1 MKGLNQD
8 DINYRIANHLVNN
21 EDIKHSRSL
30 KEIIL
35 SNLIN
40 LFNFIHIVLFVFVLT
55 TGSLANTTF
64 SI

>member
-30 KEIIL
+30 KEIVL

-40 LFNFIHIVLFVFVLT
+40 
-55 TGSLANTTF
+55 
-64 SI
+64 